1 MLFSYSGI
9 VIVVKDQISNRYCQ
23 DCVFFKAATQ
33 RKQRHSSPLRPMHV
47 KLICFSRMDGK
58 AHLYIPVS
66 GHHTKYYSSTINPC
80 TEYVYPHVGTYIS
93 AQIAYTNIDQSYSFS
108 Y

>member
-23 DCVFFKAATQ
+23 DCKAATQ

-58 AHLYIPVS
+58 AHLDIPTT
-66 GHHTKYYSSTINPC
+66 HIQC
-80 TEYVYPHVGTYIS
+80 IS
-93 AQIAYTNIDQSYSFS
+93 ACT
-108 Y
+108 

>member
-1 MLFSYSGI
+1 MKKKLFSYSDI
-9 VIVVKDQISNRYCQ
+9 VIGVKDQISNRYCQ

-66 GHHTKYYSSTINPC
+66 VYHTKYYIL
-80 TEYVYPHVGTYIS
+80 EHYGHMYTYLHK
-93 AQIAYTNIDQSYSFS
+93 
-108 Y
+108 